1 MEMAQKNNM
10 KRTLL
15 AVVPVKSPL
24 YKFHPVTRLLLFIIT
39 GFLPLFIDLP
49 ELNLIF
55 ILLTVLLFIYSK
67 VDLSAMK
74 IYIPMMICA
83 GVFTFLTYIFFP
95 GKDPNYIVIGSL
107 FGKTIYYQPIM
118 RAFVSYSKII
128 ALLLSSIFYFSTNR
142 ERDILASLR
151 TLKVPF
157 ILSYILGL
165 SLRSAGMFLE
175 DLHTVR
181 EAEQARGLDYSTM
194 TFSSKIK
201 LYSMYIIPLL
211 TLALR
216 RSDEI
221 SNALFVKGY
230 SIKTSTKR
238 ADYILT
244 KYSYSASDIAA
255 SIFLIV
261 LLAVIIIFKYKY
273 NLFDSERSLLRFI
286 LK

>member
-1 MEMAQKNNM
+1 MAQKNNM

-15 AVVPVKSPL
+15 AVIPVESPL
-24 YKFHPVTRLLLFIIT
+24 YSFHPVTRLFLFIIT

-49 ELNLIF
+49 ELNIIFVLLI
-55 ILLTVLLFIYSK
+55 ILLFIYSK
-67 VDLSAMK
+67 VNLSSMK
-74 IYIPMMICA
+74 IYLPMIICA
-83 GVFTFLTYIFFP
+83 GIFTFLTYILFP
-95 GKDPNYIVIGSL
+95 GHDPSYIVIGHL
-107 FGKTIYYQPIM
+107 FGKKIYYQAIM
-118 RAFVSYSKII
+118 RAII
-128 ALLLSSIFYFSTNR
+128 AYTKILALLISSIFYFSTNR

-157 ILSYILGL
+157 MISYIFGL
-165 SLRSAGMFLE
+165 SLRSAGMFID

-194 TFSSKIK
+194 KFGEKIK

-211 TLALR
+211 TIALR

-230 SIKTSTKR
+230 SLKNNTKR

-244 KYSYSASDIAA
+244 KYRYSASDVMATV
-255 SIFLIV
+255 FLV
-261 LLAVIIIFKYKY
+261 LLFTVILILKYKY
-273 NLFDSERSLLRFI
+273 NLINANYSMFRFI